1 MKLVGRLVPLAEV
14 TPRQRQEMYELMDR
28 HYANLHRSSF
38 EADLDEKQW
47 VIQVFDSACG
57 KLCGFST
64 QMVLDAVCESALPA
78 AAGSRRVK
86 ALFSGD
92 TIVDRAYWGDP
103 ALTRIWGR
111 LALSLI
117 DAWPEF
123 ELDWFLISQ
132 GYRTYRFL
140 PVFFHEFYPGFEQP
154 TPAWAQSV
162 IDALGRPKFPDD
174 YDDAT
179 GVIRA
184 NAHQYR
190 LRQHIAEIA
199 PQRLDDPH
207 VRFFVERNPL
217 HNEGDE
223 LCCIAPLTRANFR
236 PAAWRVINGGGTRA
250 ALRVS

>member
-28 HYANLHRSSF
+28 HYADLHRSSF

-47 VIQVFDSACG
+47 VIQVFDPVCG

-64 QMVLDAVCESALPA
+64 QMVIDAALDNAFPA
-78 AAGSRRVK
+78 AADGRRIK

-92 TIVDRAYWGDP
+92 TIIDRAYWGDP

-117 DAWPEF
+117 DSWPEC
-123 ELDWFLISQ
+123 ELYWFLISQ
-132 GYRTYRFL
+132 GFRTYRFL
-140 PVFFHEFYPGFEQP
+140 PVFFHEFYPGLEKP

-162 IDALGRPKFPDD
+162 IDALGRHKFPGD
-174 YDDAT
+174 YDAAT

-190 LRQHIAEIA
+190 LRQHVSEIT

-207 VRFFVERNPL
+207 VRFFVELNPL
-217 HNEGDE
+217 HDRGDE
-223 LCCIAPLTRANFR
+223 LCCIAPLTRENFR
-236 PAAWRVINGGGTRA
+236 PAAWRVINAGATHA
-250 ALRVS
+250 ALKVS